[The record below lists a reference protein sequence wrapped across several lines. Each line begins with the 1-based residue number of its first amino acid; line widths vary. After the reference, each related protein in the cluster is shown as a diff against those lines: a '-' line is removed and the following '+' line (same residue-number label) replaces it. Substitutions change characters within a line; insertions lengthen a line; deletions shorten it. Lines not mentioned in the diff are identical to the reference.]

1 MPAPAQRRRLRIVQ
15 ASETDSGTEASAV
28 PDAVLERVAELLHG
42 RRVAVLTGAGIS
54 TDSGIPAYRGIGART
69 RANPMTIQTYL
80 ADEAARRRYWLGGHL
95 GWRAFTSPDPNEG
108 HAAVARMEQSGSV
121 TGVVTQNVDGLHLR
135 AGSTRVVEL
144 HGTMHRVL
152 CLVCGQVLDRRAVA
166 DRLEELNPW
175 VRAPENIELNP
186 DGDVTPASTE
196 GFVIPACTVCGGMLK
211 PEVVFFGEFVP
222 SARFRIAESLLRASD
237 ALLVAG
243 TSLTVNSG
251 IRIIE
256 RARRRGIPLVI
267 VNREPTRADGW
278 ADAVITGGTSPV
290 LSELADR
297 LA

>member
-1 MPAPAQRRRLRIVQ
+1 MQ
-15 ASETDSGTEASAV
+15 ASETEDGIQTQAV
-28 PDAVLERVAELLHG
+28 SHAEIDRIADLLRG

-54 TDSGIPAYRGIGART
+54 TDSGIPAYRGIGARS

-95 GWRAFTSPDPNEG
+95 GWRAFTSPEPNEG
-108 HAAVARMEQSGSV
+108 HAAVARMERTGAVS
-121 TGVVTQNVDGLHLR
+121 GVVTQNVDGLHLR
-135 AGSTRVVEL
+135 AGSTHVVEI

-152 CLVCGQVLDRRAVA
+152 CLRCGQVLDRRAVA
-166 DRLEELNPW
+166 ERLEDLNPW
-175 VRAPENIELNP
+175 VRRPESIELNP
-186 DGDVTPASTE
+186 DGDVTPESTE
-196 GFVIPACTVCGGMLK
+196 GFVIPTCTVCDGMLK

-222 SARFRIAESLLRASD
+222 AARFRAAESLLHASD

-243 TSLTVNSG
+243 TSLMVNSG

-278 ADAVITGGTSPV
+278 ADAVVSGGTSPV
-290 LSELADR
+290 LSALADR